1 MTGATRY
8 VTRQHPAL
16 RIGKAGWW
24 LLIQPG
30 VVAGLVVLAL
40 GGAAHL
46 DVTVALDVAVAAG
59 LGATAAAAYGGRF
72 SVAARLRRAMVE
84 VGLVHWRVAQPDL
97 PPRRRCRALRKG
109 RNLVLHWELPPT
121 VTFRKVEEHLE
132 ELECRLGRGLH
143 CWFDGGLLHTEVQ
156 CHRLPELVEFADFY
170 RGPCPGGELP
180 VGIGCG
186 RRGAM
191 WVDLAELGHLLIGGI
206 TDSGKSVFIRQA
218 LTRLGLTHP
227 PSAVRFLLIDLKGG
241 VALAPFERLPHALGG
256 AIDNATAALAALDE
270 MRSELD
276 RRLGEL
282 RRAGLADIAAWHDSG
297 LPRWPRL
304 VVVVDEVAELTIG
317 NIGGGKAAQAERNA
331 AASRLC
337 ELARLGR
344 AVGIHLVACTQR
356 PDAEAM
362 PGQLKANLG
371 GTLAFRVRNSTNSHI
386 LLDSDRAAL
395 LPPRKGRA
403 IWQHERM
410 EEVQVVHLSQEECQ
424 RLLEERW
431 LREVEAV
438 EDPGGIRRWVPA
450 RTANWSAPTARA
462 AAVLGA
468 VGRRLDALRP
478 RAGGEGGAPPSAV
491 QGDGAADLGARH
503 EDLDATAN
511 ASPAV
516 APSLVPHDDAVAPD
530 VDAWDEA
537 AAELLGSR
545 EDPCLRPGAPHVTQP
560 PQPTSAQ
567 TDVPPEAA

>member
-8 VTRQHPAL
+8 VTRQHPGVRFA
-16 RIGKAGWW
+16 KAGWW
-24 LLIQPG
+24 LLLQPG
-30 VVAGLVVLAL
+30 VVVGLVVLAL
-40 GGAAHL
+40 GGTVHL
-46 DVTVALDVAVAAG
+46 NVAVALDVAVAAC
-59 LGATAAAAYGGRF
+59 LAVTGAAIYVARF

-84 VGLVHWRVAQPDL
+84 VGLVHWRVAQADQ
-97 PPRRRCRALRKG
+97 PPRRRRRALRKG
-109 RNLVLHWELPPT
+109 RNLVLRWELPPT

-180 VGIGCG
+180 VGIGGG
-186 RRGAM
+186 RRGSV

-218 LTRLGLTHP
+218 LARLSLTHP

-241 VALAPFERLPHALGG
+241 VALAPFEQLPHALGG

-282 RRAGLADIAAWHDSG
+282 RRAGLADIAAWHESG

-317 NIGGGKAAQAERNA
+317 NIGGGKAAQAERQA

-344 AVGIHLVACTQR
+344 AVGIHLVVCTQR

-371 GTLAFRVRNSTNSHI
+371 GTLAFRVRNSANSHI

-431 LREVEAV
+431 LREVETV
-438 EDPGGIRRWVPA
+438 EDPGGIRRWAPVG
-450 RTANWSAPTARA
+450 TANWRAPAVRA
-462 AAVLGA
+462 GAVLGA
-468 VGRRLDALRP
+468 VGERLEAWRP
-478 RAGGEGGAPPSAV
+478 RPRGEGGEPPSAD
-491 QGDGAADLGARH
+491 QGDGDACLEARH
-503 EDLDATAN
+503 EESPPTATA
-511 ASPAV
+511 SLAV
-516 APSLVPHDDAVAPD
+516 TPSLVTDDPLAQD
-530 VDAWDEA
+530 VDAWTDA
-537 AAELLGSR
+537 NVELLGTR
-545 EDPCLRPGAPHVTQP
+545 KDPCLESGAPHVTQP
-560 PQPTSAQ
+560 HQPTSGSP
-567 TDVPPEAA
+567 DVCQETA